1 MYCPNCG
8 KDIPDGGKFCPDCG
22 FDVSSGAPAPSGGG
36 SGYTNTN
43 TNTNTNVNAAMM
55 MNKKSEGLTLI
66 LSLLITGLG
75 HIYIGQTSKGVG
87 LLVAI
92 IICWIL
98 TAFLLFPGIL
108 VLILW
113 IYGMY
118 DSYKLAKEYNQ
129 YLLAHNGQPPW

>member
-8 KDIPDGGKFCPDCG
+8 KDIPDGGKYCPDCG
-22 FDVSSGAPAPSGGG
+22 YDVSSGAPIPSGGG

-43 TNTNTNVNAAMM
+43 MNAAMM

-75 HIYIGQTSKGVG
+75 HIYVGQTNKGIA
-87 LLVAI
+87 LLIAAI
-92 IICWIL
+92 LCWIL
-98 TAFLLFPGIL
+98 GAFLLFPFII
-108 VLILW
+108 VVILW

-118 DSYKLAKEYNQ
+118 DSYKLAQEYNRF
-129 YLLAHNGQPPW
+129 LLDHNGQPPW